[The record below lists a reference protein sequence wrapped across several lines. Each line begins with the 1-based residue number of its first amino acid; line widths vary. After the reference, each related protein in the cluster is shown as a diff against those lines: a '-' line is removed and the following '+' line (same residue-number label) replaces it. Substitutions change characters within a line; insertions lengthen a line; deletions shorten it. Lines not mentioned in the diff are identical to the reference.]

1 MQKYTRIFC
10 NKKERE
16 ERAMKVFRKAA
27 ILLLVL
33 LVGTGVFTACGKKN
47 SETSSDTKEET
58 NKKENNKEETNKE
71 ETKITALTGG
81 SPVPYIWTND
91 DESLDGYDIKVFE
104 AVMEK
109 LPQYKYEYEISSDI
123 FTSADAG
130 YGQVIVQHLGSN
142 DERRE
147 KYIFSYPYYFAEHGL
162 LVKEGSEIKTWDDL
176 PGHSTEVSS
185 GSFNAILFE
194 KWNTEHPDKKID
206 LIYTDD
212 ANATPLHVSDG
223 TVDFEFFDYISLEE
237 QVEKQGITGTELLRV
252 DNDTIPNNNTGY
264 TYFVFPKDQQK
275 FAGEFDEKL
284 LELIEDGTVARLSEE
299 YLGDAE
305 FAPDAEQAKDNH

>member
-109 LPQYKYEYEISSDI
+109 LPQ
-123 FTSADAG
+123 
-130 YGQVIVQHLGSN
+130 
-142 DERRE
+142 
-147 KYIFSYPYYFAEHGL
+147 
-162 LVKEGSEIKTWDDL
+162 
-176 PGHSTEVSS
+176 
-185 GSFNAILFE
+185 
-194 KWNTEHPDKKID
+194 
-206 LIYTDD
+206 
-212 ANATPLHVSDG
+212 
-223 TVDFEFFDYISLEE
+223 
-237 QVEKQGITGTELLRV
+237 
-252 DNDTIPNNNTGY
+252 
-264 TYFVFPKDQQK
+264 
-275 FAGEFDEKL
+275 
-284 LELIEDGTVARLSEE
+284 
-299 YLGDAE
+299 
-305 FAPDAEQAKDNH
+305 